1 LKPWRLVFSR
11 RALADLDA
19 IYDWVAENA
28 GRKTADRYAERLR
41 SFSLRLM
48 HYPMRAEVRDDIL
61 PGVRLIG
68 FEKSVTLVFVVD
80 EDREEVRIL
89 RLLYR
94 GQQIEI

>member
-1 LKPWRLVFSR
+1 LVFSR

-28 GRKTADRYAERLR
+28 GRKIADRYTERLR
-41 SFSLRLM
+41 AFSVRLT
-48 HYPMRAEVRDDIL
+48 HYPMRAELRDDIL

-68 FEKSVTLVFVVD
+68 FEKSVTLVFIVD
-80 EDREEVRIL
+80 DDRDEVRIL

-94 GQQIEI
+94 GLQIEI

>member
-1 LKPWRLVFSR
+1 LKAWRLVFSR

-19 IYDWVAENA
+19 IYDWIAENA
-28 GRKTADRYAERLR
+28 GPKTAERYTDRLR
-41 SFSLRLM
+41 AFGLRLT
-48 HYPMRAEVRDDIL
+48 HYPMRAEVRDYIL

-68 FEKSVTLVFVVD
+68 FEKSVTLAFIVD
-80 EDREEVRIL
+80 DAREEVRIL